1 MAVETNFVNAFGAG
15 SGVDTKS
22 LAKSL
27 VDAERAPKENL
38 INRKIEKTEARISG
52 YGAAMAI
59 LNNLKT
65 AFQSLNDATDF
76 NNLAVSTGGS
86 NAFGAVAT
94 ASALP
99 GAYSVEVLSL
109 AKAQRSMSDTG
120 FAAAT
125 TAINGGAGFSL
136 NLAVNGGAPTT
147 IRISAANATAGSVVG
162 AINAAG
168 LGVKAQLLNTGDAN
182 NPFKIVLTGE
192 TGEEKA
198 FTLTS
203 DDGTGVGE
211 LQTLTFGAASS
222 TGSISVAG
230 ISVNV
235 EAGDTAEQVAAKV
248 RARLMSS
255 ASFLSVPGRAITDN
269 GDGTL
274 AFRLGATEGYAPDT
288 VFASNSTGVTMS
300 VTEDE
305 PFLAG
310 NSLASMT
317 FSNVQSAS
325 NALIEIDGVRIK
337 RSTNSISDAI
347 SGVTL
352 NLTRTTSSAEVLT
365 LTRDLDSVRT
375 KFEGLVTAYND
386 AMSDLD
392 ILTGPKNTEDP
403 EDVFSGSLANDSTA
417 RGIRN
422 KIRALFTGASSTPG
436 TEVSTLRD
444 LGISITREGKMELKG
459 DELTAALESK
469 FDAMVLALSAN
480 TNNQSELGAARRGL
494 AGDAIKTINDMLKT
508 DGVVMAQTN
517 SANKQLDR
525 YKKDLESLETR
536 MEALL
541 ARYARQFGVMDSI
554 VGQANA
560 TRDSLKGTFEA
571 MMNAYKS

>member
-1 MAVETNFVNAFGAG
+1 MAVDTNFVSAFGAG

-27 VDAERAPKENL
+27 VDAERAPKESL

-65 AFQSLNDATDF
+65 AFQGLNDATDF
-76 NNLAVSTGGS
+76 NSLAVSTGGS
-86 NAFGAVAT
+86 NAFGATAT
-94 ASALP
+94 SSALP

-125 TAINGGAGFSL
+125 TSINGGAAFSL
-136 NLAVNGGAPTT
+136 SLAVNGGDPTT

-168 LGVKAQLLNTGDAN
+168 LGVTAQLLNTGAAN
-182 NPFKIVLTGE
+182 DPFKIVLTGE
-192 TGEEKA
+192 TGA
-198 FTLTS
+198 TNSFTMTS
-203 DDGTGVGE
+203 DKGDGTGE
-211 LQTLTFGAASS
+211 IQTLAFGAATAS
-222 TGSISVAG
+222 GSISVAG
-230 ISVNV
+230 ISVDV
-235 EAGDTAEQVAAKV
+235 AAGDTAAEVAAKV
-248 RARLMSS
+248 HARLTSS
-255 ASFLSVPGRAITDN
+255 ATFVSVTGRVLTDN

-274 AFRLGATEGYAPDT
+274 TFQLDPTEGYAPDT
-288 VFASNSTGVTMS
+288 SFEANSTGVTMA
-300 VTEDE
+300 VTEDSA
-305 PFLAG
+305 FVAG
-310 NSLASMT
+310 TTVAAIA
-317 FSNVQSAS
+317 FSAVQSAS
-325 NALIEIDGVRIK
+325 DASIEIDGVGITRT
-337 RSTNSISDAI
+337 TNNIADAI
-347 SGVTL
+347 PGVTL

-365 LTRDLDSVRT
+365 LTRDLDSVRS

-436 TEVSTLRD
+436 AEVSTLRD
-444 LGISITREGKMELKG
+444 LGISITREGKMELKA

-480 TNNQSELGAARRGL
+480 TNNQSELGAASRGL
-494 AGDAIKTINDMLKT
+494 AGDAIKSINDMLKT

-541 ARYARQFGVMDSI
+541 ARYSRQFGVMDSI

-571 MMNAYKS
+571 MMAAYKN

>member
-1 MAVETNFVNAFGAG
+1 MAVDTNFVSAFGAG

-38 INRKIEKTEARISG
+38 INKKIEKTEARISG

-65 AFQSLNDATDF
+65 AFQGLNDATDF
-76 NNLAVSTGGS
+76 NSLAVSTGGS
-86 NAFGAVAT
+86 NAFGATAT
-94 ASALP
+94 SSALP

-125 TAINGGAGFSL
+125 TAINGGSAFSL
-136 NLAVNGGAPTT
+136 NLAVNGGTPST

-168 LGVKAQLLNTGDAN
+168 LGVTAQLLNTGAASD
-182 NPFKIVLTGE
+182 PFKIVLTGE
-192 TGEEKA
+192 TGA
-198 FTLTS
+198 TSSFTMTS
-203 DDGTGVGE
+203 DKGDGTGE
-211 LQTLTFGAASS
+211 LQTLTFGAA
-222 TGSISVAG
+222 TAAGSISVAG
-230 ISVNV
+230 ISVDV
-235 EAGDTAEQVAAKV
+235 EAGDTAVQVAAKV
-248 RARLMSS
+248 HARLTSS
-255 ASFLSVPGRAITDN
+255 ATFVSFTGRTLTDN

-274 AFRLGATEGYAPDT
+274 AFRLDPTEGYAPET
-288 VFASNSTGVTMS
+288 SFEGNSTGVTMS
-300 VTEDE
+300 ATEDE
-305 PFLAG
+305 PFVPGTTVGAM
-310 NSLASMT
+310 A
-317 FSNVQSAS
+317 FSSVQSAS
-325 NALIEIDGVRIK
+325 DASIEIDGVPITRT
-337 RSTNSISDAI
+337 TNNITDAI
-347 SGVTL
+347 PGVTL

-444 LGISITREGKMELKG
+444 LGISITREGKMELKA
-459 DELTAALESK
+459 DELTAALEGK

-480 TNNQSELGAARRGL
+480 TNNQSELGTANRGL

-541 ARYARQFGVMDSI
+541 ARYSRQFGVMDSI

-560 TRDSLKGTFEA
+560 TRDSLKGTFDA
-571 MMNAYKS
+571 MMAAYKN

>member
-1 MAVETNFVNAFGAG
+1 
-15 SGVDTKS
+15 
-22 LAKSL
+22 
-27 VDAERAPKENL
+27 
-38 INRKIEKTEARISG
+38 
-52 YGAAMAI
+52 
-59 LNNLKT
+59 
-65 AFQSLNDATDF
+65 
-76 NNLAVSTGGS
+76 
-86 NAFGAVAT
+86 
-94 ASALP
+94 
-99 GAYSVEVLSL
+99 VEVLDL
-109 AKAQRSMSDTG
+109 ARAQRSVSDTG

-125 TAINGGAGFSL
+125 DQINDGNAFVL
-136 NLAVNGGAPTT
+136 HLYRPNREDDEAPRS

-168 LGVKAQLLNTGDAN
+168 YGVTAQLLNTGNAD
-182 NPFKIVLTGE
+182 NPFRIVLTG
-192 TGEEKA
+192 
-198 FTLTS
+198 
-203 DDGTGVGE
+203 GTGAENEFE
-211 LQTLTFGAASS
+211 LVSDKGSGTPEVQTLAFGTATAS
-222 TGSISVAG
+222 GSISVAG
-230 ISVNV
+230 ISVDV
-235 EAGDTAEQVAAKV
+235 AAGDTAVEVAAKV
-248 RARLMSS
+248 HTRLTSS
-255 ASFLSVPGRAITDN
+255 ATFVSVTGRVLTDN

-274 AFRLGATEGYAPDT
+274 TFQLAPTEGYASDT
-288 VFASNSTGVTMS
+288 SFDANSTGVTMS
-300 VTEDE
+300 VTEAVPFE
-305 PFLAG
+305 PDTALATLG
-310 NSLASMT
+310 FT
-317 FSNVQSAS
+317 TKVQSAS
-325 NALIEIDGVRIK
+325 DASIEIDGVGITRT
-337 RSTNSISDAI
+337 TNNISDAI
-347 SGVTL
+347 PGVTL

-444 LGISITREGKMELKG
+444 LGISITREGKMELKA

-480 TNNQSELGAARRGL
+480 TNNQSELGTANRGL
-494 AGDAIKTINDMLKT
+494 AGDAIKSINDMLKT

-541 ARYARQFGVMDSI
+541 ARYSRQFGVMDSI

-571 MMNAYKS
+571 MMAAYKN